1 MYHRTACEG
10 ADDTLVALID
20 YCYRK
25 FSVMVG
31 KCERLAD
38 DEFIQPD
45 LRAKPA
51 KAILSE
57 TRENEL

>member
-1 MYHRTACEG
+1 
-10 ADDTLVALID
+10 
-20 YCYRK
+20 
-25 FSVMVG
+25 MVG